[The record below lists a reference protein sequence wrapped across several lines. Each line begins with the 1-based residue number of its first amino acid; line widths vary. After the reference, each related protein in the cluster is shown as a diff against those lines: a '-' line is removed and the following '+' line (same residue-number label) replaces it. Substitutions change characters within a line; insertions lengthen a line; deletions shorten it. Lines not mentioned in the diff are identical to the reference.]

1 MNRMQRI
8 IAKHQHT
15 DGLIALFP
23 QHQMSGN
30 ISYDFGPNQGH
41 GTHSSVAQRYNE
53 HSISPGHFM
62 NGTGYSWKVSSYTDI
77 HSTAFANDNEI
88 RNPGFED
95 AGAGTPELFEHWYD
109 QPGDGAITSDAVV
122 VRTGLASAK
131 LTAGDNPCWVKA
143 YNFYVTSGATYEVTY
158 WAYGDGV
165 NESRH
170 QVVEHTMGQ
179 VVATTG
185 NGVTAAAW
193 TKVSFEFTVPD
204 GGRIIRVYLHSPDVN
219 GGFVYFDDLDVRSP
233 FGFKGYQGS
242 IVAFVQVE
250 ATHWGDFA
258 NNCIINLAADVENFI
273 QIRKDSANDTI
284 TFQYMAGAV
293 EEILD
298 HTPITTLEWFAVGM
312 TWDLAE
318 DEVKYYIDGALIQTD
333 TVLGEWIGDLADTS
347 TTIGAS
353 TTEPLRSWNGGIGIV
368 GIYNE
373 AKTPTEML
381 YLSKP

>member
-1 MNRMQRI
+1 MDMQRI
-8 IAKHQHT
+8 ISKHQHT

-41 GTHSSVAQRYNE
+41 GTHSSVAQRYND

-62 NGTGYSWKVSSYTDI
+62 NATGYSWKVSSYTDI
-77 HSTAFANDNEI
+77 HSTAFANDNKV
-88 RNPGFED
+88 RNPGFEV
-95 AGAGTPELFEHWYD
+95 AGAGDPDFFGSWSE
-109 QPGDGAITSDAVV
+109 QAGDGTIARDLVTFRSGA
-122 VRTGLASAK
+122 ASCK
-131 LTAGDNPCWVKA
+131 LTQGDNPCWVKCF
-143 YNFYVTSGATYEVTY
+143 NFYVTPGSIYEVTY

-165 NESRH
+165 NESQH
-170 QVVEHTMGQ
+170 AVLPLTGDDIVL
-179 VVATTG
+179 VTG

-193 TKVSFEFTVPD
+193 TKVSFQFTVPD
-204 GGRIIRVYLHSPDVN
+204 NVTIARFYLHAPDVN
-219 GGFVYFDDLDVRSP
+219 GGFAYFDDVDIRSP

-258 NNCIINLAADVENFI
+258 NNCIINLAADANNFI

-284 TFQYMAGAV
+284 TFQYVAGGV

-312 TWDLAE
+312 TWDLSE

-353 TTEPLRSWNGGIGIV
+353 TTGPLRSWNGGIGIT
-368 GIYNE
+368 GIYNV
-373 AKTPTEML
+373 ALTPTQML